1 MSAPAASAPRP
12 GAPAAPHRRYGGTS
26 EVPGRA
32 EAGEDLAPHRQVPL
46 RNVPRQATAS
56 TANEPPRSTL
66 WSGPKKTSEYSRYGN
81 GAKPG

>member
-1 MSAPAASAPRP
+1 MTAHQRSLAVRNPEKIWRL
-12 GAPAAPHRRYGGTS
+12 T
-26 EVPGRA
+26 GRS
-32 EAGEDLAPHRQVPL
+32 QL

-66 WSGPKKTSEYSRYGN
+66 CSGPKNTSEYSRYGN